1 MSNKIM
7 AVFIFVLLFSPASLL
22 CQTSFPEKNW
32 QDAPNPLAGPD
43 AVNGGTISVFSGQY
57 PKSLNYYL
65 DNNVISAEIFG
76 AMFETLL
83 TMNPVN
89 LTYEPGLASKWII
102 SDDKKEFIF
111 KIDRNAKWSD
121 GSPVTAHDV
130 RFTYDVVMDEKN
142 LAGAHKIDM
151 ERFYPPV
158 VVDDYTII
166 FKAKDVH
173 WKNLGAAGGFHI
185 LSKKA
190 FQGKDFNKVN
200 FSFPLVSGPYK
211 IGEIN
216 EGVYITL
223 ERRKNWWNRK
233 ANRFK
238 GTGNFKT
245 IKFMFFAER
254 ENAFEAFKKRKIDIF
269 PVYTSRIWIN
279 ETKGESFLKN
289 WIIKQKI
296 FNKKPVGFQG
306 FAMNMRKPPFD
317 DLKVRKAMAYLIDR
331 RKMNSA
337 LMYDQYFLHRSYYE
351 DLYSKEHPCANQLY
365 EFNKDKAQRLLKEA
379 GWDVNPET
387 GFLEKNSK
395 RFSFRFLT
403 RSASS
408 EKFIAIYAEDLK
420 DVGIELVIDKKDWA
434 SWARD
439 MEEFN
444 YQMTWAAWGAG
455 VFKDPE
461 GMWSSKEADRNG
473 GNNIPGFKNSM
484 VDQLIEK
491 QKVIFDINKR
501 NDIYRKIDEI
511 VYKQM
516 PYVLLWNIN
525 YVRLLY
531 WNKFG
536 TPDTVLSKYGDE
548 RSAIWYWWIDQ
559 DSVAD
564 LDDAIEHKT
573 FLPSKSHNIYF
584 EGTFRK

>member
-1 MSNKIM
+1 MCNKIIIIAIVLFFFG
-7 AVFIFVLLFSPASLL
+7 AVSLSG
-22 CQTSFPEKNW
+22 QTSFPEKNW
-32 QDAPNPLAGPD
+32 NDIFNPLANPN
-43 AVNGGTISVFSGQY
+43 AVSGGTISVFAGQY

-65 DNNVISAEIFG
+65 DNNVLSAEIFG

-83 TMNPVN
+83 TMNPVT
-89 LTYEPGLASKWII
+89 LEYEPGLASNWII

-111 KIDRNAKWSD
+111 KIDKNAGWSD
-121 GSPVTAHDV
+121 GSPITAHDV
-130 RFTYDVVMDEKN
+130 RFTYDVIMDEKN
-142 LAGAHKIDM
+142 LTGAHKVDM

-158 VVDDYTII
+158 VVDEHTII

-173 WKNLGAAGGFHI
+173 WKNLGTAGGFHI

-190 FQGKDFNKVN
+190 LKDKDFNKVN
-200 FSFPLVSGPYK
+200 FTFSLVSGPYQ
-211 IGEIN
+211 IGKIN
-216 EGVYITL
+216 EGIYITL
-223 ERRKNWWNRK
+223 ERRRSWWNRQAK
-233 ANRFK
+233 RFK
-238 GTGNFKT
+238 GTGNFQT
-245 IKFMFFAER
+245 IRFMFFAER
-254 ENAFEAFKKRKIDIF
+254 ENAFEAFKKRRIDLF
-269 PVYTSRIWIN
+269 PIYTSRIWIN
-279 ETKGESFLKN
+279 ETKGNRFLKN

-306 FAMNMRKPPFD
+306 FAMNIRKPPFD
-317 DLKVRKAMAYLIDR
+317 DLKVRNAMAYLLDR

-351 DLYSKEHPCANQLY
+351 DLYSKDNPCPNVLF
-365 EFNKDKAQRLLKEA
+365 EMNKEKAGMLLKEA
-379 GWDVNPET
+379 GWEVNPAT
-387 GFLEKNSK
+387 GFLEKNNK

-439 MEEFN
+439 MDEFN

-455 VFKDPE
+455 IFKDPE
-461 GMWSSKEADRNG
+461 GMWSSNEADRKG
-473 GNNIPGFKNSM
+473 GNNITGFKSRQ

-491 QKVIFDINKR
+491 QKVIFDVHKR
-501 NDIYRKIDEI
+501 NDICRKIDEI
-511 VYKQM
+511 VYKNT

-536 TPDTVLSKYGDE
+536 TTETVLSKYGDE
-548 RSAIWYWWIDQ
+548 RSSFWYWWLDE

-564 LDDAIEHKT
+564 LNDAVEYKT
-573 FLPSKSHNIYF
+573 FLPQKHPRIYF
-584 EGTFRK
+584 EDIFGK